1 MSLFEK
7 YKVSCGEDVSL
18 SRINTVRTR
27 LALTLTL
34 SPRRGKLDR
43 VRWKKL
49 LNGEG
54 SEGARKVLPLPGG
67 EYVFSVVGTSRCDV
81 RAACSGATPSNGSG
95 ARRFVPPA
103 NARAGTA
110 QRAIPTIVLNT
121 YGERASVS
129 SLDRSGLGTDKNGP
143 QDQNS

>member
-1 MSLFEK
+1 M
-7 YKVSCGEDVSL
+7 
-18 SRINTVRTR
+18 NTSNE

-54 SEGARKVLPLPGG
+54 SEGARKVLPLLGG

-81 RAACSGATPSNGSG
+81 RAACSGATLSNGSG
-95 ARRFVPPA
+95 A
-103 NARAGTA
+103 
-110 QRAIPTIVLNT
+110 
-121 YGERASVS
+121 
-129 SLDRSGLGTDKNGP
+129 
-143 QDQNS
+143 